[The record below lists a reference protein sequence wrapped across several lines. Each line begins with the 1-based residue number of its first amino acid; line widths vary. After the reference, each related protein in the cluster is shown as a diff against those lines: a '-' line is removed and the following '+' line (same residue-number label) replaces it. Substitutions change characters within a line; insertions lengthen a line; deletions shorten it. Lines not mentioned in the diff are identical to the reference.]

1 MEHTLLSWKMLP
13 TTIEYWYILSR
24 YQSAYKRTFLMIVV
38 HSNSNSK
45 MKNTLSLVVLCALAQ
60 HIYSSSP
67 SCQAG
72 KKSYWL
78 SMYLLTYR
86 KSKFWLIPLA
96 FQPAIWKMPKF
107 EDRILH
113 NIFFDLFTTA
123 HYWEK
128 NELLTNKIRFLSF
141 EQSKIK
147 KYYVLNIQYS
157 NFSIYQI
164 A

>member
-67 SCQAG
+67 SCLAG

-96 FQPAIWKMPKF
+96 FQPAIWKMPKI

-113 NIFFDLFTTA
+113 NILFDFFTTA

-128 NELLTNKIRFLSF
+128 NELWPIRFVFSVLSS
-141 EQSKIK
+141 QK
-147 KYYVLNIQYS
+147 
-157 NFSIYQI
+157 
-164 A
+164 